1 LRNWRLFGGATEA
14 DRLARLAGVL
24 YFLTLPTAGP
34 WFYVSASLLGGDAAT
49 LASLRAARGMLELV
63 IVLGATGHVVQL
75 VSAVV
80 LQRLLSP
87 FGKVAA
93 NLMLVLL
100 ATSMPLSF
108 AAIAREMD
116 LLALLDGGRGLS
128 ALGAEQLQAQITLT
142 AHAYTSLANT
152 AALFW
157 GLWLFPLGWLLLRC
171 GFVPRVLAVCVLL
184 GGPLYIQAFV
194 GPVFDPAYAS
204 SLVAS
209 VVGIVSGIP
218 DLIGEIGTGLWLTIR
233 GARGGRTATAG
244 AAKSAFSG

>member
-1 LRNWRLFGGATEA
+1 
-14 DRLARLAGVL
+14 LA
-24 YFLTLPTAGP
+24 
-34 WFYVSASLLGGDAAT
+34 
-49 LASLRAARGMLELV
+49 
-63 IVLGATGHVVQL
+63 
-75 VSAVV
+75 SAVV

-93 NLMLVLL
+93 NLMLVFL

-142 AHAYTSLANT
+142 ANAYTSLANA

-171 GFVPRVLAVCVLL
+171 GFVPRVLGVCVLL
-184 GGPLYIQAFV
+184 GGPFYLQAFV
-194 GPVFDPAYAS
+194 GPVFDPAYAN

-233 GARGGRTATAG
+233 GARARTALRLG
-244 AAKSAFSG
+244 ANSG